1 VAPAACADPALGRG
15 VCSAASVKVRSMKE
29 NTTVIRSTPKELT
42 PRPLIEVRGII
53 VSISFECVPWQSQ
66 RTACWTQIVLV
77 SDFYDYPDL
86 YDALLPV
93 GAEVPFYVDLARQ
106 QAGAVLEL
114 ACGTGQLTIPIA
126 LDGRPTVGLD
136 QSSAMLTVAK
146 RRASATGASVAFVQ
160 SDMRDFA
167 LGSDFSLIFIARN
180 SLLHLLST
188 VDLLAAFTAVRRH
201 LAPDGIFAFDIFNPN
216 VRMLARPLGQRF
228 PVMEV
233 NTATF
238 GPLCVEGTHDYDSA
252 TQVSRGTWYISTP
265 ERRDA
270 WVVPMVLRSI
280 FPQELPLL
288 LSAAGLEL
296 ISRFGELSRAAF
308 GPGSRV
314 QVCLCRRR
322 L

>member
-1 VAPAACADPALGRG
+1 
-15 VCSAASVKVRSMKE
+15 
-29 NTTVIRSTPKELT
+29 
-42 PRPLIEVRGII
+42 
-53 VSISFECVPWQSQ
+53 
-66 RTACWTQIVLV
+66 LV

-126 LDGRPTVGLD
+126 LDGRPIVGLD
-136 QSSAMLTVAK
+136 QSHAMLTVAK
-146 RRASATGASVAFVQ
+146 GRASAAGASVTFVQ
-160 SDMRDFA
+160 GDMRDFS

-188 VDLLAAFTAVRRH
+188 VDLLAAFAAVSRH
-201 LAPDGIFAFDIFNPN
+201 LAPDGVFAFDIFNPK
-216 VRMLARPLGQRF
+216 VGMLARPFGQRF

-233 NTATF
+233 DTATF
-238 GPLCVEGTHDYDSA
+238 GPLSVETTHDYDSA
-252 TQVSRGTWYISTP
+252 TQVSRATWYISTP

-270 WVVPMVLRSI
+270 WIVPLVLRSI

-296 ISRFGELSRAAF
+296 VSRFGELSRAPF
-308 GPGSRV
+308 GSGSRV
-314 QVCLCRRR
+314 QLCLCRRR
-322 L
+322 R

>member
-1 VAPAACADPALGRG
+1 
-15 VCSAASVKVRSMKE
+15 M
-29 NTTVIRSTPKELT
+29 
-42 PRPLIEVRGII
+42 
-53 VSISFECVPWQSQ
+53 
-66 RTACWTQIVLV
+66 V

-126 LDGRPTVGLD
+126 LDGRPIVGLD
-136 QSSAMLTVAK
+136 QSHAMLTVAK
-146 RRASATGASVAFVQ
+146 GRASAAGASVTFVQ
-160 SDMRDFA
+160 GDMRDFS

-188 VDLLAAFTAVRRH
+188 VDLLAAFAAVSRH
-201 LAPDGIFAFDIFNPN
+201 LAPDGVFAFDIFNPK
-216 VRMLARPLGQRF
+216 VGMLARPFGQRF

-233 NTATF
+233 DTATF
-238 GPLCVEGTHDYDSA
+238 GPLSVETTHDYDSA
-252 TQVSRGTWYISTP
+252 TQVSRATWYISTP

-270 WVVPMVLRSI
+270 WIVPLVLRSI

-296 ISRFGELSRAAF
+296 VSRFGELSRAPF
-308 GPGSRV
+308 GSGSRV
-314 QVCLCRRR
+314 QLCLCRRR
-322 L
+322 R